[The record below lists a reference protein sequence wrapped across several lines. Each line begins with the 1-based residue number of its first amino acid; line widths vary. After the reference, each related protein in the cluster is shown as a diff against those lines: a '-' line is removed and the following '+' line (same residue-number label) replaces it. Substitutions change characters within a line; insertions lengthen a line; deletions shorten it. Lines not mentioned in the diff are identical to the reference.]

1 MQCNGCDLTDLKVTA
16 FDHLGAYVEAPISLV
31 HESEEVV
38 EMVFSKRLSKGVY
51 TLVLDTGTMT
61 YIEELIVKL

>member
-1 MQCNGCDLTDLKVTA
+1 
-16 FDHLGAYVEAPISLV
+16 LGAYVEAPISLV